1 MRVKHVVAVAIL
13 YLPLSGC
20 FSVKG
25 EFALYS
31 PGKKVEKHVYDERV
45 SKHISAL
52 ESGPMVEGSDC
63 ESAILGLIPLPPSF
77 HIMPDLDK
85 AYADAME
92 KAGSRYD
99 ALVKVEATHT
109 QYLVPPPLLRVICWD
124 IKGIAVK
131 NAPLT
136 SSDQR
141 NQETA
146 KKK

>member
-1 MRVKHVVAVAIL
+1 MKMKYAVAIALL

-25 EFALYS
+25 EFLLYS
-31 PGKKVEKHVYDERV
+31 PDKKVEKQNYDDGIR
-45 SKHISAL
+45 KHIGAL
-52 ESGPMVEGSDC
+52 ERGPSVEGSDC

-92 KAGSRYD
+92 KAGRKYD
-99 ALVKVEATHT
+99 ALIKVEATHT

-131 NAPLT
+131 DAPWVT
-136 SSDQR
+136 SEYR
-141 NQETA
+141 P
-146 KKK
+146 K